1 MRIENPKS
9 KIQNQPGYTEA
20 MKAAQHLRARCRWQ
34 PRIGIILGSG
44 LGEAVRRIRSAK
56 IISYCSI
63 PYFPPL
69 RTPVEGHAGELHLGL
84 WNAVPVAALAGRLHL
99 HEGYS
104 PAEVVFPV
112 RLLGLAGVK
121 MLVVTCAA
129 GGIARQA
136 APGSFMIFSDHL
148 NWQGQNPLAGPHD
161 PRWGERFVD
170 LSQAYDPAL
179 RRAAKGV
186 AAGLSRQSRGGGFKC
201 FEGVYAALLGPSYET
216 PAEIRALKRGGADA
230 VGMSAV
236 PEVLAARQMGLRV
249 LGIATITNRAAGL
262 SPGRLSH
269 EEVLAVGKRA
279 SEGLAR
285 LLDALL
291 PRVEM
296 EAGRWKLETRKLPSD
311 LGG

>member
-1 MRIENPKS
+1 MS
-9 KIQNQPGYTEA
+9 IQNQPGYAEA
-20 MKAAQHLRARCRWQ
+20 VKAAQYLRARCRLR

-44 LGEAVRRIRSAK
+44 LGEVVGGIHQARAIP
-56 IISYCSI
+56 YGSI
-63 PYFPPL
+63 PYGSIPHFPGG
-69 RTPVEGHAGELHLGL
+69 RTRVEGHAGELHLGL
-84 WNAVPVAALAGRLHL
+84 WGTAPVAALAGRLHL
-99 HEGYS
+99 YEGYS

-121 MLVVTCAA
+121 MLIVTCAA

-170 LSQAYDPAL
+170 LSQAHDPEL
-179 RRAAKGV
+179 RRAAKRA
-186 AAGLSRQSRGGGFKC
+186 AAGLSRQSRGDGFKC

-216 PAEIRALKRGGADA
+216 PAEIRALKRAGADA

-236 PEVLAARQMGLRV
+236 PEVLAARQLGLRV
-249 LGIATITNRAAGL
+249 LAIATITNRAAGL
-262 SPGRLSH
+262 GPRPLSH
-269 EEVLAVGKRA
+269 EEVLAVGKKG

-285 LLDALL
+285 LLD
-291 PRVEM
+291 
-296 EAGRWKLETRKLPSD
+296 
-311 LGG
+311 